1 MMIDLF
7 IRLVVAAA
15 LGGLLGLERTVAG
28 KVAGLR
34 TYALVSLGS
43 ALFISVSELVV
54 ARSGGPAV
62 IDTLRVASHV
72 VLGIVFLGAGL
83 IVFRE
88 SRVSGLTTAA
98 GLWVAAGIGMTTG
111 FGFYLLAI
119 FAALLT
125 LVVFTVLWLI
135 EKKIKPKPPAS

>member
-1 MMIDLF
+1 MIDFF
-7 IRLVVAAA
+7 IRLTVAAI
-15 LGGLLGLERTVAG
+15 LGGLLGVERTIAG

-54 ARSGGPAV
+54 AQSGGPAV
-62 IDTLRVASHV
+62 VDPLRVASQV
-72 VLGIVFLGAGL
+72 VLGIGFLGAGL

-98 GLWVAAGIGMTTG
+98 GLWVAAGIGMMAG

-125 LVVFTVLWLI
+125 LLVFTVLWLI
-135 EKKIKPKPPAS
+135 EKKIKPKPPAN

>member
-1 MMIDLF
+1 MTDF
-7 IRLVVAAA
+7 FVRLVVAAV
-15 LGGLLGLERTVAG
+15 LGGLLGFERTIAG

-43 ALFISVSELVV
+43 ALFVSVSELVV
-54 ARSGGPAV
+54 ANSGGPTV
-62 IDTLRVASHV
+62 VDPLRIASQV
-72 VLGIVFLGAGL
+72 VLGIGFLGAGL

-98 GLWVAAGIGMTTG
+98 GLWVAAGIGVTVG
-111 FGFYLLAI
+111 FGFYWLAI

-125 LVVFTVLWLI
+125 LAVFTILWLI
-135 EKKIKPKPPAS
+135 EKKMKPQP